1 MILWFS
7 DKQTGKDSSG
17 MRKAYLQ
24 YFAALLLFGSNGL
37 LVSAINLP
45 SSEIVFLRTLL
56 GSGVLFAAV
65 AVLKPAKLGRRDAL
79 FVVGSGIAMGAS
91 WTVQYEAYRF
101 IGVGISSLVYCLGPV
116 LIVALAPR
124 ALGEQPSSAHK
135 LGLVVVLVGVLLI
148 NGQALSSGASLL
160 GVVCALAT
168 VAAYVVMVMLIKRAK
183 DTCGVRG
190 PAVQMLAACAFA
202 FAASVVIQGSGV
214 EQMAVPAASDV
225 IPLLMF
231 GLVNGGICC
240 YWYFNSISKLP
251 AQSVAVCDYLE
262 PLSALVLSSLVL
274 GETLGGLQVLGAVL
288 VFAGAVGSEVLAHV
302 RPGMGLLL
310 RVKNRE

>member
-1 MILWFS
+1 M
-7 DKQTGKDSSG
+7 
-17 MRKAYLQ
+17 
-24 YFAALLLFGSNGL
+24 
-37 LVSAINLP
+37 
-45 SSEIVFLRTLL
+45 
-56 GSGVLFAAV
+56 
-65 AVLKPAKLGRRDAL
+65 
-79 FVVGSGIAMGAS
+79 
-91 WTVQYEAYRF
+91 
-101 IGVGISSLVYCLGPV
+101 
-116 LIVALAPR
+116 
-124 ALGEQPSSAHK
+124 
-135 LGLVVVLVGVLLI
+135 
-148 NGQALSSGASLL
+148 
-160 GVVCALAT
+160 
-168 VAAYVVMVMLIKRAK
+168 
-183 DTCGVRG
+183 
-190 PAVQMLAACAFA
+190 
-202 FAASVVIQGSGV
+202 VIQGSGV

-310 RVKNRE
+310 LVKNRE